1 MVDTVTVEMVDK
13 ISTMAGRKKL
23 TRKQMQAR
31 VSQETP
37 NRLHEKAAA
46 FGYLHGSGG
55 SIGQFLDAIADDTL
69 VVIPREV
76 WQKILSKPGKVI
88 DKVDIE
94 G

>member
-1 MVDTVTVEMVDK
+1 
-13 ISTMAGRKKL
+13 MAGRKKL

-46 FGYLHGSGG
+46 LGYIHGSGG

-69 VVIPREV
+69 VVIPKET
-76 WQKILSKPGKVI
+76 WQKIILKHSKMI
-88 DKVDIE
+88 DKN
-94 G
+94 